1 MSPAPPQPSTPSSG
15 DGPPGRIS
23 LGPHADVNESDLDFN
38 FIRGSGPG
46 GQAVNKVASAA
57 QLRVAVTAILG
68 LDDRARDRLR
78 RLAGQRLVADDHL
91 LIQSRNHRS
100 QSDNRRACLARLTQL
115 VTEAARPPR
124 RRKPTKPSRGSIE
137 RRLEN
142 KKQRGEKK
150 QRRNWRPGD

>member
-1 MSPAPPQPSTPSSG
+1 M
-15 DGPPGRIS
+15 PPGRIS
-23 LGPHADVNESDLDFN
+23 LGPHAFVQESNLEFN

-46 GQAVNKVASAA
+46 GQAVNKVASAV
-57 QLRVAVTAILG
+57 QLRVPVTAIIG
-68 LDDRARDRLR
+68 LNEHAQDRLR

-91 LIQSRNHRS
+91 LIQSRTHRS

-137 RRLEN
+137 RRLES

-150 QRRNWRPGD
+150 QRRNWKLGE